1 MKLNKHQCFSPAGIS
16 FHSIVS
22 VQLIPTVLLLLFTK
36 TSITITI
43 VHTFV
48 IDCSRA
54 TVTNDEP
61 VRICIAALQHH
72 GRFCSGKMPLKFS
85 EENVKN
91 KFLFPSFFPLCSLC
105 NLQIQVVLEASVS
118 SAGTEIIWTKH
129 SVQVI
134 MRFKAE
140 KGKMMR
146 YCKKKKKN
154 LSCNFFDLYDF
165 RVSRFLQI

>member
-54 TVTNDEP
+54 TVTND
-61 VRICIAALQHH
+61 ASSDLSQYASALQHSSIMVGFAQEKCH
-72 GRFCSGKMPLKFS
+72 SNFLKKISKTNFS
-85 EENVKN
+85 SHPFFHCAPCVTC
-91 KFLFPSFFPLCSLC
+91 KFRLF
-105 NLQIQVVLEASVS
+105 
-118 SAGTEIIWTKH
+118 
-129 SVQVI
+129 
-134 MRFKAE
+134 
-140 KGKMMR
+140 
-146 YCKKKKKN
+146 
-154 LSCNFFDLYDF
+154 
-165 RVSRFLQI
+165 